1 LDAAAIDGFTAFAD
15 ALLHRPALGNVVV
28 LWRTDST
35 NSAARRIADE
45 FAADEAEAPPVWV
58 FAYQQ
63 ARGRGRQGRSWVSL
77 PARGV
82 YATLLMS
89 ALEPAALERLPLVAA
104 IALSEEIEA
113 ITGRWCRV
121 KWPNDLMIGH
131 RKIGGILIESMVR
144 AEQAAAAIC
153 GFGVNWSH
161 TAAELPIDAATSI
174 TLEMADGA
182 VPPLGDTAARL
193 AGALARA
200 FDASAKGVQV
210 GELAARYRAR
220 SAHGEGDVLR
230 CSVGNDVVE
239 GRFRGFDERGFLRLD
254 TPQGPRLLSAGEVI
268 ER

>member
-1 LDAAAIDGFTAFAD
+1 MEGFSAFAD
-15 ALLHRPALGNVVV
+15 ALVHRSALGNVVV

-45 FAADEAEAPPVWV
+45 FAADEAQAPPVWV

-63 ARGRGRQGRSWVSL
+63 ARGRGRQGRNWASL

-82 YATLLMS
+82 YASLLVP
-89 ALEPAALERLPLVAA
+89 ALEPAALERLPLLAA

-113 ITGRWCRV
+113 ITGRPCRV
-121 KWPNDLMIGH
+121 KWPNDLMSGQ

-144 AEQAAAAIC
+144 AEQPAVAIC

-174 TLEMADGA
+174 TLEMAEAA
-182 VPPLGDTAARL
+182 VPPLGETAARL

-200 FDASAKGVQV
+200 LDASANGGQV
-210 GELAARYRAR
+210 GELADRYRAR
-220 SAHGEGDVLR
+220 SAHGEGDILR
-230 CSVGNDVVE
+230 CSVGTGVVE
-239 GRFRGFDERGFLRLD
+239 GRFRGFDERGFLRLE
-254 TPQGPRLLSAGEVI
+254 TPQGTRLLSAGEVI

>member
-1 LDAAAIDGFTAFAD
+1 MEAAAIDGFSGFAD
-15 ALLHRPALGNVVV
+15 ALLQRSALGNVVV

-45 FAADEAEAPPVWV
+45 FAADEAQAPPVWV

-63 ARGRGRQGRSWVSL
+63 ASGRGRQGRSWVSP

-82 YATLLMS
+82 YASLLVP
-89 ALEPAALERLPLVAA
+89 ALEPAALERLPLAAA

-113 ITGRWCRV
+113 ITGRPCRV

-131 RKIGGILIESMVR
+131 RKVGGILIESMVR
-144 AEQAAAAIC
+144 TEQPAAAIC

-161 TAAELPIDAATSI
+161 TAAELPIDAATSL
-174 TLEMADGA
+174 TLEMPEDTL
-182 VPPLGDTAARL
+182 PPLGDTAARL
-193 AGALARA
+193 AEALARA
-200 FDASAKGVQV
+200 LPASADG
-210 GELAARYRAR
+210 GELGKLADRYRAR

-230 CSVGNDVVE
+230 CSVGTEVVE
-239 GRFRGFDERGFLRLD
+239 GRFRGFDDRGFLRLD
-254 TPQGPRLLSAGEVI
+254 TPQGSRLLSAGEVI